1 MGVKSQF
8 IDIAADMLKKMHP
21 EWKTS
26 QIQETLDH
34 IWKERVQDPSIL
46 MDNNVKN
53 ESAMI
58 TLTQMCN
65 WIEKEKPVISGNAT
79 FYCQPSVLVSPTSQ
93 MLRSLKR
100 ERKSVKNELW
110 KYKPTDDEY
119 QMLDLIQQNIKVIM
133 NAEYGGSGTPTAA
146 FYTKY
151 SPAATTLMA
160 QSIITVMAAFFEGYL
175 GDNQVFFSINECFDW
190 MRITCR
196 KAKDKKIPKWMHIPD
211 AYAVATRI
219 KSKMLHGSA
228 TVEELDAI
236 TRYVATCNET
246 ELTYLF
252 YANNFRDLIL
262 THSKMQNLLHNVLT
276 HLPNYVVAIKSVP
289 DGFESK
295 FPANDPESVE
305 KYNKWM
311 SNEMFLNPYK
321 IPDSIKDDMHEFIAI
336 MTEFVYV
343 EYITP
348 DSIIKLN
355 NHKRNTVLLV
365 DTDSNI
371 INTDLFV
378 SFVLNEVF
386 PGETFGRQRMYNDM
400 ILVNVMCAALSDSV
414 ALLLDYYGRTRNMD
428 EEARKELTMKNEFMF
443 RVLFLMQ
450 VKKRYTASIVLR
462 EGNIIIP
469 FKAEIKGVDF
479 IKAGVSDDVEAR
491 FKKMLCDHILF
502 SDTLEAHELV
512 RDLKNFEREINDD
525 LHDGKMT
532 YLKHA
537 QFKDISAYKNP
548 WTQQAFKGAM
558 AWNAIYENNR
568 IYPLDRISLLKTT
581 ISSPI
586 DIEDLK
592 TTHPDIYNK
601 IMANIFMSTND
612 PELRNAGL
620 RIIAIPN
627 TEKSIPE
634 WLIPYIDYD
643 LIISDTISSFKSVL
657 SALGLADIKFK
668 TPNGKASLTSGIISM

>member
-8 IDIAADMLKKMHP
+8 IDTAAGILKKMHP

-26 QIQETLDH
+26 QIEEALDH
-34 IWKERVQDPSIL
+34 IWKEHIQDPSIL

-65 WIEKEKPVISGNAT
+65 WVDKEKPVISGNAT
-79 FYCQPSVLVSPTSQ
+79 FYCQPSVHVSPTSE
-93 MLRSLKR
+93 MLQALKR

-119 QMLDLIQQNIKVIM
+119 QMLDLTQQNIKVIM

-175 GDNQVFFSINECFDW
+175 GDNQVFFGINECFDW

-196 KAKDKKIPKWMHIPD
+196 KANNKKIPKWIHIPD
-211 AYAVATRI
+211 SYTVANRI
-219 KSKMLHGSA
+219 KRKMMNGVAAIDDLN
-228 TVEELDAI
+228 AI
-236 TRYVATCNET
+236 TRYVASCDDT
-246 ELTYLF
+246 ELVYLF
-252 YANNFRDLIL
+252 YANNFKEFI
-262 THSKMQNLLHNVLT
+262 TNHPKMQNLLHNVLSK
-276 HLPNYVVAIKSVP
+276 LPNYEVAIDGVP
-289 DGFESK
+289 GGFESQ
-295 FPANDPESVE
+295 FPSNDPTSVE

-311 SNEMFLNPYK
+311 SNQMFLNPYQ
-321 IPDSIKDDMHEFIAI
+321 IPDIIKDDMTEFISL
-336 MTEFVYV
+336 MTEYVYV

-355 NHKRNTVLLV
+355 NHYRNTVLLV

-371 INTDLFV
+371 INTDIFV

-386 PGETFGRQRMYNDM
+386 PGESFGRQKMYNDM

-414 ALLLDYYGRTRNMD
+414 ALMLDYYGRMRNMNS
-428 EEARKELTMKNEFMF
+428 EARKELTMKNEFMF

-479 IKAGVSDDVEAR
+479 IKAGVSDDVESR

-502 SDTLEAHELV
+502 SDTLEVHELV
-512 RDLKNFEREINDD
+512 RELKAFEREIDND
-525 LHDGKMT
+525 LHNGKMT

-548 WTQQAFKGAM
+548 WTQQGFKGSM
-558 AWNAIYENNR
+558 VWNAIYDDNK

-581 ISSPI
+581 ISSPL

-592 TTHPDIYNK
+592 STHPDIYNK
-601 IMANIFMSTND
+601 IMTNIFMATND
-612 PELRNAGL
+612 PELRNTGL
-620 RIIAIPN
+620 KIVAIPN

-643 LIISDTISSFKSVL
+643 LIISDTIASFKSIL
-657 SALGLADIKFK
+657 TALGLPEIKFK
-668 TPNGKASLTSGIISM
+668 TPNGKASLTSGMISM